1 MSRFLP
7 DPIIRIVVCGNADR
21 GDDGV
26 ALAAIA
32 TLLPTLPHSLL
43 SKVEIRRCLELR
55 VEDLVELPA
64 GVACLVLDAVAGVTP
79 GQVVQL
85 TMTELLERPAFT
97 PRSSH
102 QLPIDLV
109 VGLADSLRAAPVSGT
124 FIGLA
129 GRGFDY
135 GASLSPVV
143 RAAMPAYREAIAAEL
158 HELAVREPSSIPSS
172 ISSLSTGA

>member
-55 VEDLVELPA
+55 VEDLVELA
-64 GVACLVLDAVAGVTP
+64 LLLVLH
-79 GQVVQL
+79 L
-85 TMTELLERPAFT
+85 ILEQMVF
-97 PRSSH
+97 
-102 QLPIDLV
+102 
-109 VGLADSLRAAPVSGT
+109 LRY
-124 FIGLA
+124 FQQ
-129 GRGFDY
+129 
-135 GASLSPVV
+135 
-143 RAAMPAYREAIAAEL
+143 
-158 HELAVREPSSIPSS
+158 
-172 ISSLSTGA
+172 